1 MVKTCSKCKVERP
14 IDDFCRRT
22 DRPGFR
28 KSQCRICENL
38 TSKDW
43 YQRNREDRLA
53 KKRADW
59 AENSSRITR
68 HGLTKE
74 QYDNLHTA
82 QQGRCAWCGRNEEAL
97 NKELYIDHDKECC
110 PGQYSCGKCVR
121 RLLCRTCNTMEGWLG
136 DTWPVAL
143 KTLNDIAY
151 YKGGLEND

>member
-82 QQGRCAWCGRNEEAL
+82 QQGRCAWCGR
-97 NKELYIDHDKECC
+97 
-110 PGQYSCGKCVR
+110 KCVR